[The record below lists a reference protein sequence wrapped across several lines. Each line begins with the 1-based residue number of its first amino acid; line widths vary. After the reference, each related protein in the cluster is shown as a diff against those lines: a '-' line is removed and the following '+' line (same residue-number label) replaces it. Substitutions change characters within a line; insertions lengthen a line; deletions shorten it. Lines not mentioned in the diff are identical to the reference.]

1 MAILG
6 FISLAVIGLLRFVLG
21 SQFLVALWKRR
32 DLLQA
37 VGPFGGRLET
47 TSLFELPRIRL
58 WKLNFDV
65 IIHYSEG
72 GSNIGLTT
80 DYQIPWADPVLR
92 CELQRRKTV
101 ETFAPWMAEKPIDLA
116 APLLDDSYVVTG
128 NDEPRIRRL
137 FSARVQS
144 AVLSLLAL
152 HVADSFDEPN
162 IRFSI
167 ADGLCVITR
176 SGHITD
182 ALALRNFIV
191 LCAELH
197 DAALECVGG
206 ELAIASGVKESKS
219 CA

>member
-6 FISLAVIGLLRFVLG
+6 FVTLALLALMGFVLGLRFVFAR
-21 SQFLVALWKRR
+21 SKRQE
-32 DLLQA
+32 LLRGA
-37 VGPFGGRLET
+37 SPFGGRLET
-47 TSLFELPRIRL
+47 TSFFELPRIRL
-58 WKLNFDV
+58 WKRNFEV
-65 IIHYSEG
+65 IIQFSESG
-72 GSNIGLTT
+72 GNIGSTT
-80 DYQIPWADPVLR
+80 DYRIPWPDSVLR
-92 CELQRRKTV
+92 CALQRRKVV
-101 ETFAPWMAEKPIDLA
+101 ETIAPWMAEKPIDLA

-128 NDEPRIRRL
+128 IDEPRIRRL

-152 HVADSFDEPN
+152 HVPESFDEPN

-182 ALALRNFIV
+182 ALALRNFIL

-197 DAALECVGG
+197 DAALECAGG